1 MCNLINQQPLVFL
14 QPILGSLSIILKLFS
29 INFLELP
36 YSLQEYFVLLI
47 QIIRLRIT
55 INLLRQVYYYLLLV
69 LDLDIMLGT
78 QLIRLGIQDQG
89 TINTYIIRIFTAFI
103 YGGEV
108 FTAHNSWFWIP
119 IVAPFIGAII
129 GSYFYKGCVGT
140 WGKVLE
146 RI

>member
-14 QPILGSLSIILKLFS
+14 QPILGSMSIIWKLFS

-36 YSLQEYFVLLI
+36 CSLQEYFVLLI

-89 TINTYIIRIFTAFI
+89 TINTYIIRIFTSFI

-108 FTAHNSWFWIP
+108 FTAHDYWFWIP

-129 GSYFYKGCVGT
+129 GSYFYKGCVGI